1 MSETGST
8 LAAIFNVLKAMI
20 GGMTGR
26 LTPQSAPAFLAEL
39 GLPVTLAQAASLSAP
54 LVKLGGHVTQLANF
68 SSELEGAIA
77 SGNTGAIISK
87 LPKAISEFAATVDA
101 IDALVQAIGTLNLS
115 GVTPA
120 DLSALPQRLFDFL
133 AIKYLGTYGGLNQ
146 VLEFA
151 GVIERT
157 DVNVDSVDP
166 AKPFYT
172 LNTLHPDRIAGWIT
186 APKTQLQTL
195 YGWGGANFEQK
206 LFPLL
211 DKLVAE
217 LGLPVLLDKT
227 GGTWA
232 LESFGV
238 SLTPNASPLGLKIG
252 FADKITNGSA
262 EIHGTGRTLTLKAD
276 TGLGTGAS
284 ILVQPNGTVTISSPD
299 SFNTPGTIGLTFT
312 REPDQPI
319 QIFSLPGGSRLEAAS
334 FSASAGLQVKWNGK
348 TADASYLIGGAIK
361 GGRAVIDFSEGDGF
375 LSKILSGIHLEN
387 SFDLGFDYSGK
398 EGLHFH
404 GSSALDIQLA
414 SHISLGPIELSAL
427 TLTVGIDNGKFPAAI
442 STDLK
447 ASLGPMTA
455 VVEGLGFEISI
466 ALAAGNSGNLGPL
479 DIVPGFKP
487 PKGVGLSIN
496 AGAVKGGGYLYLDF
510 KKGEYAGAL
519 ELDLAGIVTAK
530 AIGLI
535 STKLPNGNKGFALL
549 IIISVE
555 FGTPIQLGFGFTLIA
570 VGGLVGL
577 NRSMNLNALAE
588 GIRSGAVN
596 SIMFPKGVIAN
607 APKIISDLGN
617 FFPSEEGHFLI
628 GPMAKIGWGTPTLIS
643 LALGVII
650 EIPPGDIA
658 IVGVLK
664 VALPTEDIGLI
675 VLQVNFIGA
684 IEPDKARM
692 WFFASLYDSRVLFIT
707 LDGDMGLLFAFG
719 DDANFVVSLGGFHP
733 RYNPPPLPFPNPRR
747 ISIDILNTPIARIR
761 VDGYFAVTSNSVQF
775 GAHAEL
781 YFGFSVLNVDGQIG
795 FDALLQFS
803 PFHFIVEVYASL
815 SVNVFGAG
823 LFSLSI
829 SLSLEGPTPWR
840 AHGSGSITIL
850 FFSVDVDID
859 TTWGETRNTT
869 LPPVKVMPL
878 FVGEFSKPENW
889 RALPPNKNK
898 LLVSLRKLPEDE
910 AAQVLHP
917 LGALRVTQRA
927 LPLNLK
933 LDKVG
938 TQKPSDVN
946 RLSITAGGSG
956 LVKKSDVKER
966 FAPGQYQD
974 MDDAQKLSR
983 PAYGPENGGLD
994 LSPAGKPLAA
1004 SRMVKRVVRYE
1015 QIVIDTGFKR
1025 SRFMFFLLA
1034 GKLFNFFLGNASASQ
1049 SELSMAYNRKL
1060 QPFDEVITVA
1070 AAGYSVAFQD
1080 TNKTYLSSA
1089 TFASEASAREYMNVQ
1104 IANDAGLT
1112 DTLHV
1117 IPQHELAA

>member
-1 MSETGST
+1 MSDSGST
-8 LAAIFNVLKAMI
+8 IATIFRLLKTI
-20 GGMTGR
+20 LGRTTGQ
-26 LTPQSAPAFLAEL
+26 LTPQYAPGLLLEL
-39 GLPVTLAQAASLSAP
+39 GLPLTPAQAASLSGP
-54 LVKLGGHVTQLANF
+54 LVKLSGHITQLANF
-68 SSELEGAIA
+68 ASELEGAIA
-77 SGNTGAIISK
+77 GGDTGAILSK
-87 LPKAISEFAATVDA
+87 LPKAISEFAATIDA
-101 IDALVQAIGTLNLS
+101 IHGLSQAIGALNLS
-115 GVTPA
+115 GVTAA
-120 DLSALPQRLFDFL
+120 DISALPQRLFDFV
-133 AIKYLGTYGGLNQ
+133 ATGYLGTYSGLTQ
-146 VLEFA
+146 ALEFA
-151 GVIERT
+151 GVLERI
-157 DVNVDSVDP
+157 DFNVDSIDP
-166 AKPFYT
+166 AQPFYT
-172 LNTLHPDRIAGWIT
+172 RDTLHLDRIAGWIT

-195 YGWGGANFEQK
+195 YGWGSANFEQK
-206 LFPLL
+206 LFPVL
-211 DKLVAE
+211 DRLVAE

-227 GGTWA
+227 AGKWG

-238 SLTPNASPLGLKIG
+238 SLTPNAAPLGLKIG
-252 FADKITNGSA
+252 FADKITSGSA
-262 EIHGTGRTLTLKAD
+262 EIHGPGRTLALKAD

-284 ILVQPNGTVTISSPD
+284 ILVQPNGKITATSPD
-299 SFNTPGTIGLTFT
+299 SFNTPGTIGLTFIYA
-312 REPDQPI
+312 PAQPI
-319 QIFSLPGGSRLEAAS
+319 QILSLPGGSRLEAAS

-348 TADASYLIGGAIK
+348 TADASYVIGGAIK
-361 GGRAVIDFSEGDGF
+361 GGKAVIDFSQGDGF

-414 SHISLGPIELSAL
+414 SHISLGPVELSAL
-427 TLTVGIDNGKFPAAI
+427 ALSIGIANGKFPVAI

-455 VVEGLGFEISI
+455 VVEGLGFEIAI
-466 ALAAGNSGNLGPL
+466 ALASGNSGNLGPL

-487 PKGVGLSIN
+487 PHGVGLSID
-496 AGAVKGGGYLYLDF
+496 AGPVKGGGYLYFDF
-510 KKGEYAGAL
+510 DKGEYAGAL

-535 STKLPNGNKGFALL
+535 STKLPGGKKGFALL

-577 NRSMNLNALAE
+577 NRSMNLHALAE

-596 SIMFPKGVIAN
+596 SIMFPKNVIAN
-607 APKIISDLGN
+607 APKILSDLGN

-628 GPMAKIGWGTPTLIS
+628 GPMVKIGWGTPTLVS

-692 WFFASLYDSRVLFIT
+692 WFFASLYDSHVLFIT

-719 DDANFVVSLGGFHP
+719 EDANFVVSVGGFHP
-733 RYNPPPLPFPNPRR
+733 RFSPPPLPFPNPHR
-747 ISIDILNTPIARIR
+747 ISIDILNTSVARIR

-795 FDALLQFS
+795 FDALVQFS
-803 PFHFIVEVYASL
+803 PFHFIVDVYASL

-859 TTWGETRNTT
+859 TTWGESRNTT
-869 LPPVKVMPL
+869 LPPIKVMPL
-878 FVGEFSKPENW
+878 FVGEFSKAENW

-898 LLVSLRKLPEDE
+898 VLVSLRKLPEDE

-917 LGALRVTQRA
+917 IGSLRITQRA
-927 LPLNLK
+927 LPLNLT

-946 RLSITAGGSG
+946 RLKVTVGGSG
-956 LVKKSDVKER
+956 LVKKGDVKER
-966 FAPGQYQD
+966 FAPAQYQN

-983 PAYGPENGGLD
+983 PAFGPENAGLD
-994 LSPAGKPLAA
+994 LTPAGKPLAA

-1015 QIVIDTGFKR
+1015 QIVIDTGFKH
-1025 SRFMFFLLA
+1025 SRFMFFALA
-1034 GKLFNFFLGNASASQ
+1034 GRLFNFFLGGASVAR
-1049 SELSMAYNRKL
+1049 SELSMAYNKQLR
-1060 QPFDEVITVA
+1060 PFDEVITVA
-1070 AAGYSVAFQD
+1070 APGYSVAFQD
-1080 TNKTYLSSA
+1080 TNKAYLSSA
-1089 TFASEASAREYMNVQ
+1089 TFASEASACEYMNGQ
-1104 IANDAGLT
+1104 IANDTGLAE
-1112 DTLHV
+1112 TLHV
-1117 IPQHELAA
+1117 IPHHELAA